1 MKTPKPLPAVPEP
14 VKLIFVGGFLGAGK
28 TTALGSLAKMLIGRG
43 KKLGIVTNDQSGN
56 LADTLIVR
64 QMIDELSVP
73 VEEVVSGCFCCKFDE
88 LIDKIDRILVHGPD
102 ILLGEPVGSCTDFVA
117 AVANPIK
124 INYGETFVFAP
135 FTTLVDPE
143 RMRELLLAEIPTPFP
158 EEVAYLFGKQ
168 LEEADIIVLNKVDMI
183 AGNECRR
190 LMDALKERYPR
201 KEVLAVSARNG
212 QGMETWLEQLVS
224 GRPSA
229 GTVLTQVDYDRY
241 AKAEAVLGW
250 LNAAVKITSNR
261 PFEPEALLERLI
273 RNIND
278 AFCTRNACIG
288 HLKLALTSQ
297 GQTQWANI
305 THSNTEPTIGG
316 KPMGEITGA
325 TLLINARVQMTPEKL
340 EADVRTAVFVIA
352 TQLDLGAEIL
362 ELQCFSPA
370 YPNPP
375 YLMR

>member
-1 MKTPKPLPAVPEP
+1 MKTPKPLRTVPEP

-43 KKLGIVTNDQSGN
+43 KKLGIVTNDQSGY

-64 QMIDELSVP
+64 QMIDALSVP

-88 LIDKIDRILVHGPD
+88 LIDRIDRILVHGPD
-102 ILLGEPVGSCTDFVA
+102 ILLGEPVGSCTDFFA

-124 INYGETFVFAP
+124 FNYGEAFVFAP
-135 FTTLVDPE
+135 FTTLVDSE
-143 RMRELLLAEIPTPFP
+143 RVRELLLSEIPTPFP

-183 AGNECRR
+183 AVTECRR

-212 QGMETWLEQLVS
+212 QGMEAWLEQLVS
-224 GRPSA
+224 GRPSP
-229 GTVLTQVDYDRY
+229 GTVLTQIDYDRY

-261 PFEPEALLERLI
+261 PFEPAALLDRMI

-278 AFCTRNACIG
+278 AFCTRNAGIG
-288 HLKLALTSQ
+288 HLKLALTNQ

-305 THSNTEPTIGG
+305 THSNNEPSIGG

-325 TLLINARVQMTPEKL
+325 TLLINARVQMTPEIL
-340 EADVRTAVFVIA
+340 EADVRTAVVVTIA
-352 TQLDLGAEIL
+352 QLDLGAEIL

>member
-1 MKTPKPLPAVPEP
+1 MPAV
-14 VKLIFVGGFLGAGK
+14 
-28 TTALGSLAKMLIGRG
+28 
-43 KKLGIVTNDQSGN
+43 D
-56 LADTLIVR
+56 
-64 QMIDELSVP
+64 
-73 VEEVVSGCFCCKFDE
+73 GCPK
-88 LIDKIDRILVHGPD
+88 G
-102 ILLGEPVGSCTDFVA
+102 
-117 AVANPIK
+117 
-124 INYGETFVFAP
+124 
-135 FTTLVDPE
+135 
-143 RMRELLLAEIPTPFP
+143 
-158 EEVAYLFGKQ
+158 
-168 LEEADIIVLNKVDMI
+168 
-183 AGNECRR
+183 
-190 LMDALKERYPR
+190 RYPR

-229 GTVLTQVDYDRY
+229 GTVLTQIDYDRY

-250 LNAAVKITSNR
+250 LNAAVKITSSR
-261 PFEPEALLERLI
+261 PFEPAALLERLI

-278 AFCTRNACIG
+278 AFCTRNAGIG

-305 THSNTEPTIGG
+305 THSNTEPSIGG

-362 ELQCFSPA
+362 ELAVLQPGLSQSTVFDEIV
-370 YPNPP
+370 
-375 YLMR
+375 LII

>member
-1 MKTPKPLPAVPEP
+1 MKTLKPLSGLPGP

-88 LIDKIDRILVHGPD
+88 LIDKIDRVLVHGPNF
-102 ILLGEPVGSCTDFVA
+102 LLGEPVGSCTDFVA

-135 FTTLVDPE
+135 FTTLVDPD
-143 RMRELLLAEIPTPFP
+143 RVRELLLAETPTPFP

-168 LEEADIIVLNKVDMI
+168 LEEADVITNKVDAI
-183 AGNECRR
+183 AEPEYRR
-190 LMDALKERYPR
+190 LMDALKVRYPQ

-212 QGMETWLEQLVS
+212 QGMEAWLERLVS
-224 GRPSA
+224 GRPGA
-229 GTVLTQVDYDRY
+229 GTVLTQIDYDRY
-241 AKAEAVLGW
+241 AQAEAILGW
-250 LNAAVKITSNR
+250 LNAAVKITGNR
-261 PFEPEALLERLI
+261 PFEPAALMKRLI
-273 RNIND
+273 CRIRD
-278 AFCTRNACIG
+278 ALHIRNAGIA
-288 HLKLALTSQ
+288 HLKLALSSH

-305 THSNTEPTIGG
+305 TRSNTEPSIGG
-316 KPMGEITGA
+316 KTIGETTGA
-325 TLLINARVQMTPEKL
+325 DLLINARVQMTPEIL
-340 EADVRTAVFVIA
+340 EADVRTAVFEIA
-352 TQLDLGAEIL
+352 TQFDLGAEIL

>member
-1 MKTPKPLPAVPEP
+1 MKTPKPLSAMSGP

-28 TTALGSLAKMLIGRG
+28 TTALGSLAKILIGRG

-124 INYGETFVFAP
+124 ISYGEAFVFAP
-135 FTTLVDPE
+135 FT
-143 RMRELLLAEIPTPFP
+143 
-158 EEVAYLFGKQ
+158 
-168 LEEADIIVLNKVDMI
+168 
-183 AGNECRR
+183 
-190 LMDALKERYPR
+190 
-201 KEVLAVSARNG
+201 
-212 QGMETWLEQLVS
+212 
-224 GRPSA
+224 
-229 GTVLTQVDYDRY
+229 
-241 AKAEAVLGW
+241 
-250 LNAAVKITSNR
+250 
-261 PFEPEALLERLI
+261 
-273 RNIND
+273 
-278 AFCTRNACIG
+278 
-288 HLKLALTSQ
+288 
-297 GQTQWANI
+297 
-305 THSNTEPTIGG
+305 
-316 KPMGEITGA
+316 
-325 TLLINARVQMTPEKL
+325 
-340 EADVRTAVFVIA
+340 

>member
-1 MKTPKPLPAVPEP
+1 MKTPKPLPSVPEP

-43 KKLGIVTNDQSGN
+43 KKIGIVTNDQSGN

-88 LIDKIDRILVHGPD
+88 LIHKIDRILVHGPD

-124 INYGETFVFAP
+124 INYGETFASLP
-135 FTTLVDPE
+135 SPPWWTRNE
-143 RMRELLLAEIPTPFP
+143 CRELLLAEIPFPFP

-183 AGNECRR
+183 AGTECRR

-229 GTVLTQVDYDRY
+229 GTVLTQVDY
-241 AKAEAVLGW
+241 ATAMP
-250 LNAAVKITSNR
+250 R
-261 PFEPEALLERLI
+261 PKRFWV
-273 RNIND
+273 
-278 AFCTRNACIG
+278 G
-288 HLKLALTSQ
+288 S
-297 GQTQWANI
+297 
-305 THSNTEPTIGG
+305 
-316 KPMGEITGA
+316 
-325 TLLINARVQMTPEKL
+325 TLPLR
-340 EADVRTAVFVIA
+340 
-352 TQLDLGAEIL
+352 
-362 ELQCFSPA
+362 SPA
-370 YPNPP
+370 TGRLSRRPCWSG
-375 YLMR
+375 